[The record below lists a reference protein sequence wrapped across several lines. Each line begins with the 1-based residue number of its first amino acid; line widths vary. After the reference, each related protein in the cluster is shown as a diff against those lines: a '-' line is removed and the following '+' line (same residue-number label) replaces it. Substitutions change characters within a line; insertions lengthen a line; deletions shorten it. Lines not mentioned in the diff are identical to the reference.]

1 MSFASL
7 VFLYFFLPIVLV
19 GYYVLPRRWRNPF
32 LLAANLVFYGWG
44 EPWFLPVILLTA
56 CGNWL
61 IGLKIERSAA
71 KRRRLWLAAA
81 LLLDLGLLIAFKYQQ
96 RTGLRRPMAA
106 LLAEAYAGRYAGL
119 EFAAVLPVPLH
130 PARLRQRGYNQAE
143 LLSVLLAH
151 ELELPHYPQ
160 WLRREEDT
168 PPLAELN
175 RRDRLHALRRVFAAA
190 PEVRGQRILLID
202 DIFTTGATAESCS
215 QALLRGGAAEVY
227 VLAVAAGRALP

>member
-81 LLLDLGLLIAFKYQQ
+81 LLLDLGLLIAFKYTGFVLRSIGLGHLLASPIPLPLGISFYIFQVVSYVVDVYR
-96 RTGLRRPMAA
+96 RTVPAETSPVRFATYMTFFPQLIAVGSPRPRKDKPASATMMPALVRAVLMISRWDTPGRIWRNMMWLRLAPASSAA
-106 LLAEAYAGRYAGL
+106 L
-119 EFAAVLPVPLH
+119 
-130 PARLRQRGYNQAE
+130 
-143 LLSVLLAH
+143 
-151 ELELPHYPQ
+151 
-160 WLRREEDT
+160 T
-168 PPLAELN
+168 
-175 RRDRLHALRRVFAAA
+175 
-190 PEVRGQRILLID
+190 
-202 DIFTTGATAESCS
+202 
-215 QALLRGGAAEVY
+215 
-227 VLAVAAGRALP
+227 